1 VGWCRRAAPYP
12 SKPSAASTGKLKK
25 LAVSEDGEQALQH
38 LLEPRAMAGERLTD
52 ALEGIC

>member
-1 VGWCRRAAPYP
+1 
-12 SKPSAASTGKLKK
+12 
-25 LAVSEDGEQALQH
+25 VSEDGEQALQH